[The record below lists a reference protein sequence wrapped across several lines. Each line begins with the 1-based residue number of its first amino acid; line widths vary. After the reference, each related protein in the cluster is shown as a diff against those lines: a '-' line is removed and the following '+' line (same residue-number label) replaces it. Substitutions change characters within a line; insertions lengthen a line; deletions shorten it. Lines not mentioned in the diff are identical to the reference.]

1 MMHTCD
7 FTEKLRTALKHYDT
21 AAILPALMQDGTI
34 WSALQDPQVLEKARD
49 LVTGK
54 QFDWCPATV
63 SLAAA
68 AVQFNFADADIHTGF
83 VFEPVLQRQAVDYY
97 ERCLQTGKLPVHPAE
112 MGLLAIALNEL
123 QRVDGSWE
131 KSLSKLLATGQAHSH
146 EGEMTLKTILASLY
160 GFDPNSKGLLSYLS
174 TAFATD
180 KAVDVVAH
188 IILSQPL
195 TIDEQVQ
202 VFSPLVSGGSLAEQA
217 AWIEKLLQSGRKSL
231 ASQLAAKIGMPGTS
245 GTEPDAQILA
255 DVKLAGGDN
264 RKAQPLLEDL
274 RKDLKSRL
282 AEVSLAVGEA
292 AMFEH
297 DEEKARSA
305 YRDALH
311 LSPFPSEI
319 GYEVML
325 ASGEGIDDLAK
336 TTPIENAPPA
346 IQVLFGEH
354 WLADV
359 DAYKAQASKAART
372 LAAQIGTDP
381 KVILPAHLKQWNPMK
396 LLSILDQHGLADEA
410 IEVAKALLSWRPADN
425 DLIKYLAETS
435 YQAGDLAQAL
445 TYSDQLVMREPAAID
460 WKRRSAK
467 IAAELGK
474 WERSYNDW
482 LDIMDDAN
490 AANAEDALN
499 LARAA
504 LGAGQFKKAEETC
517 KAVLEK
523 NDENGMAL
531 AILGKAQAE
540 QGNPEAA
547 AQALSKATLLAPEE
561 SQPWI
566 WLAELQRKEGNLTR
580 SLETL
585 RSAVMAVPHSA
596 EINLEFAK
604 ACLENNLYSEA
615 VPYLKEAARLSPESN
630 RAVLELVQVLNT
642 LGHLDEAQKAV
653 ESARQ
658 KWPMDPNLAYE
669 HARTLAAA
677 GQHEASLPIFEIAL
691 RAETIDPKWRVE
703 YADAAIGEAF
713 ILADASSAVDGKLLF
728 NVQHELENVLEL
740 DPENFKAKLMLA
752 EVRRVNGDLVT
763 AYKLYKE
770 IIDQKGTLDEALG
783 WRIHAG
789 LGKTAL
795 DLNEVETALAALQ
808 EATQQNPAEP
818 KLKQWLAEGFLK
830 AGLGQDAQ
838 SMANQVLK
846 SSSDNVDTLLWYSRL
861 MEQLAAD
868 SEALGALNTAAQ
880 LAPDRADILTRLA
893 HFQNAAGDKV
903 ASLKTVEQVNALD
916 NAAASDLVDAAGE
929 AYRAGDLQLAISC
942 LEKAGKQQK
951 GDTGAIKFK
960 VACLYKQL
968 EDNEA
973 ALAALQGAVAEAPS
987 ATYLYQCQADL
998 MNELGR
1004 PQAAI
1009 ASLEHATR
1017 VVDSKESSGIV
1028 KTITDNLREFLPSAW
1043 SNVIDRPAGIHAQYV
1058 ALMSKT
1064 GDATTALYHA
1074 EQALMVEPD
1083 DLEMRYVAASL
1094 AMDLLQD
1101 QKAAAL
1107 VEFTQHAEDF
1117 VGKSE
1122 VFVEQAAKL
1131 LALKIRLALQKNDL
1145 AQAEADYQQ
1154 AAALAPDQ
1162 PHVLL
1167 ANAQLTCRQGH
1178 LAEAESSY
1186 RQALVGASQSAFS
1199 IEPDWLAET
1208 EMELMHWDEAITH
1221 FEAEY
1226 RQRPTSV
1233 LARLNL
1239 VKTFVRAMEHDRKS
1253 EQLKVMAHRA
1263 NVDANHADLK
1273 VSAQQISNELVGVL
1287 QTPEV
1292 VRWKSRLQ
1300 VVCQPSAQ
1308 TIRDLGLSGRNPDD
1322 IAAVV
1327 AGCRE
1332 IGNIEVAKKA
1342 AQRYPDDGEVATELA
1357 LALIDTDTAE
1367 AVNVAAH
1374 AVEALPENPLC
1385 QATLALAADKV
1396 GDHQAAE
1403 QALESALEA
1412 WPEESE
1418 WHAWLAELAAKTGER
1433 EKALEHLEIA
1443 VSQQSSNRRY
1453 ARALGEAYLANEQN
1467 QKSIEVL
1474 EDPKF
1479 LENPDVDTLL
1489 LLSKAYRLCGNFE
1502 TSMHYAEQA
1511 LDIDASSSEAALACG
1526 QILFDQGQL
1535 EKAEEFAQ
1543 KAFEIDGNNSDAVMF
1558 LTLLKTQM
1566 AGNAAALEFLD
1577 KVVAEQKVGITA
1589 QLARAKLIEN
1599 VCGVSEAL
1607 PVYKQLANSDPEDDE
1622 VLATLAAA
1630 LYTKGNYDEAAK
1642 NANQSLRN
1650 NPNQPRMHL
1659 LLGKYHGAIGQLD
1672 QALHHLGEVVRL
1684 DPANFEAYMEL
1695 GKIYHGRRE
1704 SAKALL
1710 AYEQAIQLAPNDFK
1724 PYYQSAI
1731 IMKEGKDFV
1740 GAEKML
1746 RKASELAPNDLDIHR
1761 QLGAVIALNL
1771 VHNSMEVGTTL

>member
-1 MMHTCD
+1 MHTCD

-34 WSALQDPQVLEKARD
+34 WSALQDPQVLDKANE

-63 SLAAA
+63 ALAAA

-83 VFEPVLQRQAVDYY
+83 VFEPALQRKAVDYY
-97 ERCLQTGKLPVHPAE
+97 GQCLQTGKLPAQPAE
-112 MGLLAIALNEL
+112 MGLLAIGLNEL
-123 QRVDGSWE
+123 QRVDGGWE
-131 KSLSKLLATGQAHSH
+131 RSLSKLLATGQAHSH
-146 EGEMTLKTILASLY
+146 GGEMALKTILVSLY
-160 GFDPNSKGLLSYLS
+160 GFNPDSKELLSYLS
-174 TAFATD
+174 TTFTPD

-188 IILSQPL
+188 VILSQPL
-195 TIDEQVQ
+195 TFNEQMR

-217 AWIEKLLQSGRKSL
+217 AWIEKLLQSGRKLL
-231 ASQLAAKIGMPGTS
+231 ASQLAAKIGMPGAG

-292 AMFEH
+292 AMLEH

-305 YRDALH
+305 YREALR
-311 LSPFPSEI
+311 LSPYPSEI

-325 ASGEGIDDLAK
+325 SSGEGVDDLAK
-336 TTPIENAPPA
+336 STPIDNVLPA
-346 IQVLFGEH
+346 IQVLFGDH
-354 WLADV
+354 WLAET
-359 DAYKAQASKAART
+359 DAYKTQASKAART

-381 KVILPAHLKQWNPMK
+381 KVILPAHLKQWDPMK
-396 LLSILDQHGLADEA
+396 LLSILDEHGLADEA
-410 IEVAKALLSWRPADN
+410 IDVAKTILSWRPADN
-425 DLIKYLAETS
+425 ELIKYLAETS

-445 TYSDQLVMREPAAID
+445 AYADQLVMREPTATE

-467 IAAELGK
+467 IASELGK
-474 WERSYNDW
+474 WERSYNEW
-482 LDIMDDAN
+482 LDIVGDPTVTNADDAL
-490 AANAEDALN
+490 A

-504 LGAGQFKKAEETC
+504 LGAGQFQKAEETC

-547 AQALSKATLLAPEE
+547 AHALSKATLLAPEE

-653 ESARQ
+653 EMARQ
-658 KWPMDPNLAYE
+658 KWPIDPMLAYE

-677 GQHEASLPIFEIAL
+677 GQREASLPLFEIAL
-691 RAETIDPKWRVE
+691 RAETVDPKWRIE

-713 ILADASSAVDGKLLF
+713 ILADASNVIDSKLLF

-740 DPENFKAKLMLA
+740 NPENFKAKLMLA

-770 IIDQKGTLDEALG
+770 IIDQQGALDVALG

-795 DLNEVETALAALQ
+795 DLNEVETSLAALQ
-808 EATQQNPAEP
+808 EAVQQNPAEP
-818 KLKQWLAEGFLK
+818 KLKQWLAESFLK

-838 SMANQVLK
+838 SVANQVLK

-861 MEQLAAD
+861 MEKLAAD
-868 SEALGALNTAAQ
+868 SEALDALNTAAQ
-880 LAPDRADILTRLA
+880 LAPDRADILARLA
-893 HFQNAAGDKV
+893 HFQNAAGDKA
-903 ASLKTVEQVNALD
+903 ASLKTVERIDALD
-916 NAAASDLVDAAGE
+916 EAAASDLVDAAGE

-942 LEKAGKQQK
+942 LEKAGKQQS
-951 GDTGAIKFK
+951 GADNVKFK

-973 ALAALQGAVAEAPS
+973 ALTALQEAVAEAPS
-987 ATYLYQCQADL
+987 AAYLYQCQADL

-1017 VVDSKESSGIV
+1017 VVESKEASGMV
-1028 KTITDNLREFLPSAW
+1028 KTITDDLHEFLPSAW
-1043 SNVIDRPAGIHAQYV
+1043 SNVIDRPAGIQAQYV

-1074 EQALMVEPD
+1074 EQALMVEPE

-1107 VEFTQHAEDF
+1107 VELTQHAEDF

-1122 VFVEQAAKL
+1122 VFVGQATKL
-1131 LALKIRLALQKNDL
+1131 LAFKVRLALHNNDL

-1162 PHVLL
+1162 PYVLL
-1167 ANAQLTCRQGH
+1167 ANAQLKCRQGH

-1186 RQALVGASQSAFS
+1186 RQALASVSQAAVS
-1199 IEPDWLAET
+1199 IESEWLAET

-1239 VKTFVRAMEHDRKS
+1239 VKAFVRALEHDRKS
-1253 EQLKVMAHRA
+1253 GQLKVMVHRA

-1273 VSAQQISNELVGVL
+1273 VSAQQISNELVGIL

-1357 LALIDTDTAE
+1357 LALIDTDAAE
-1367 AVNVAAH
+1367 AVNAAAH
-1374 AVEALPENPLC
+1374 AVDALPENPLC
-1385 QATLALAADKV
+1385 QAVLALAADKI
-1396 GDHQAAE
+1396 GDHQIAE
-1403 QALESALEA
+1403 QALESALGA
-1412 WPEESE
+1412 WPDESE
-1418 WHAWLAELAAKTGER
+1418 WHAWLAELSVKIGER

-1443 VSQQSSNRRY
+1443 VSQQPSNRRY
-1453 ARALGEAYLANEQN
+1453 ARALGEAYLVNEQN

-1479 LENPDVDTLL
+1479 LENPDVDMLL

-1511 LDIDASSSEAALACG
+1511 LDIDAGSSEAALACG
-1526 QILFDQGQL
+1526 QILFDQGQP

-1577 KVVAEQKVGITA
+1577 KVVAEQKVGVTA

-1599 VCGVSEAL
+1599 VCGVNEAL
-1607 PVYKQLANSDPEDDE
+1607 PVYKQLANSDPENDE
-1622 VLATLAAA
+1622 VLAALAAA
-1630 LYTKGNYDEAAK
+1630 LYAKGNYDEAAK
-1642 NANQSLRN
+1642 NANQSLRS